1 MAPFFF
7 WRKLTKFWL
16 LKGRSSEWKLQRPG
30 NIIQFW
36 FPFWNSICKCIF
48 TMYLISRNRWLGD
61 VHWGRILAVELN
73 GIQIRCGADTL
84 RYLYMTQIWG
94 RSILLSTASRLI
106 ATITMSKIIIMI
118 KPWILNASES
128 KSETPSPTG
137 TRGAYLLLNFTI
149 AFGHA
154 SGRGWSIQFE
164 QQCTTTASYPFV
176 GDVVN
181 YLHRRLL
188 DLSFLMRKTLALS
201 RAAVPLD
208 ICVKWDAV

>member
-1 MAPFFF
+1 MKSHKHWHHGMVVIYLVKTSRFLKTQSSSHYTLGIDSVDVYHYGSNFFLK
-7 WRKLTKFWL
+7 KLTKFWL
-16 LKGRSSEWKLQRPG
+16 LKGRSSEWNFQRSG
-30 NIIQFW
+30 NIIHFW

-84 RYLYMTQIWG
+84 RYLYKTQIWG

-128 KSETPSPTG
+128 DSNE
-137 TRGAYLLLNFTI
+137 RCVL
-149 AFGHA
+149 
-154 SGRGWSIQFE
+154 
-164 QQCTTTASYPFV
+164 TT
-176 GDVVN
+176 
-181 YLHRRLL
+181 
-188 DLSFLMRKTLALS
+188 
-201 RAAVPLD
+201 
-208 ICVKWDAV
+208 